1 MSPWD
6 HCNGDRDHDQPGQ
19 ILGFQPAEIN
29 RPLIFPGG
37 GWGVSTST
45 WQYGLEREELRGPPE
60 ENPCSAVV
68 NDPVC

>member
-45 WQYGLEREELRGPPE
+45 GQYGWNGGSSVGRLKKI
-60 ENPCSAVV
+60 
-68 NDPVC
+68 PVLPS